1 MMDLSSINDDILV
14 DGKSFYPQLKGSKGD
29 PREWIYFYFDPA
41 SPRLKRPITEFV
53 RERKWKLY
61 SDNRLFNVIDDP
73 DEKKEVPF
81 DENEETLSV
90 HKKLRQIL
98 DNIKN

>member
-1 MMDLSSINDDILV
+1 M
-14 DGKSFYPQLKGSKGD
+14 
-29 PREWIYFYFDPA
+29 
-41 SPRLKRPITEFV
+41 

-73 DEKKEVPF
+73 DEKREVPF

>member
-1 MMDLSSINDDILV
+1 MV
-14 DGKSFYPQLKGSKGD
+14 GSKGD

-53 RERKWKLY
+53 REKKWKLY

-73 DEKKEVPF
+73 DEKKVIPF
-81 DENEETLSV
+81 DKNEETRSV
-90 HKKLRQIL
+90 HKKLKTIL
-98 DNIKN
+98 ENIKN

>member
-1 MMDLSSINDDILV
+1 MLAQDQSA
-14 DGKSFYPQLKGSKGD
+14 DG
-29 PREWIYFYFDPA
+29 W
-41 SPRLKRPITEFV
+41 EFV

-73 DEKKEVPF
+73 DEKEEVQI
-81 DENEETLSV
+81 DKNEETLSV

-98 DNIKN
+98 DSIKN